1 MATPNPARLSA
12 IGSKTL
18 TLAMERQRLLSISPP
33 SGSPLKLAGGASSG
47 STSIGQITKNMTTL
61 RDGIVA
67 IETAQ
72 GSSSQTESLR
82 EQYSS
87 ILGVLGE
94 EEVAAAGLPSMPP
107 PPQKPAKSL
116 LPAPSSPPRTSS
128 PFRDDPEQS
137 NGDMYLQ
144 QKQIM
149 QDQDT
154 QLDTLS
160 HSIGRQHHLSLQI
173 NDELG
178 EQAGL
183 LDGLDEDLDRTGM
196 RLSRAQRALDK
207 VSKGTK
213 DNCSAVTIAIVIC
226 ILLLLIIIFKT

>member
-33 SGSPLKLAGGASSG
+33 SGSP
-47 STSIGQITKNMTTL
+47 IGQITKNMTTL

-107 PPQKPAKSL
+107 PPQNPAKSL